1 MATPSLEAIRNA
13 APAILP
19 SLLRCDFGDLKSE
32 VARLA
37 EAGTEILHL
46 DVMDGHF
53 VPNLTYGMPIVEG
66 LRRHTDMPLDVHLMI
81 SDPLEYAKP
90 MVDAGADL
98 LTFHIEAIHNRDAVE
113 TVERIRELGVGVGVA
128 LNPETPLSTL
138 APCLPIVDMVLVMSV
153 EAGFGG
159 QAFNPVA
166 LEKLRV
172 LREAVSR
179 LAVRDRWRYRCRD
192 DRAGSRGGLRPV
204 RGRFGNL
211 PPRRLSQSDRR
222 PQRGGHADEPHPRG
236 TPHMI
241 LRPPR
246 TGRVLLIRPGATQFR

>member
-19 SLLRCDFGDLKSE
+19 SLLLCDFGDLKSE

-37 EAGTEILHL
+37 EAGAEVLHL

-53 VPNLTYGMPIVEG
+53 VPNLTYGMPVVQG
-66 LRRHTDMPLDVHLMI
+66 LRRYTDMPLDVHLMI

-98 LTFHIEAIHNRDAVE
+98 LTFHIEAIHSRDVVE
-113 TVERIRELGVGVGVA
+113 TAERIRELGVGVGVA

-138 APCLPIVDMVLVMSV
+138 APCLPIVDLVLIMSV

-159 QAFNPVA
+159 QSFNPVA

-172 LREAVSR
+172 IREQYPEMLLEIDGGIDATTIGSAREAGCDLFVVGSAIFR
-179 LAVRDRWRYRCRD
+179 QDDYRI
-192 DRAGSRGGLRPV
+192 AIEGLHEAIARTSPSEEA
-204 RGRFGNL
+204 
-211 PPRRLSQSDRR
+211 RRS
-222 PQRGGHADEPHPRG
+222 
-236 TPHMI
+236 
-241 LRPPR
+241 
-246 TGRVLLIRPGATQFR
+246 